1 MAELRVNLLAVRR
14 EHEEA
19 IAKHAGAAKK
29 LGHLQSQHDELT
41 KSNSEIHSE
50 LAAAIGEFSFL
61 LFVCHRMTEY
71 FFNVCDFNDYL

>member
-1 MAELRVNLLAVRR
+1 MTELRVNLLAVRR
-14 EHEEA
+14 EHGEA

-50 LAAAIGEFSFL
+50 LAAAIGEFSFFTL
-61 LFVCHRMTEY
+61 
-71 FFNVCDFNDYL
+71 